1 MKSILVIG
9 GAGYI
14 GSHVV
19 LSFLDAGYEVTVMDN
34 LSSGQQ
40 ANLFNDAKFIHA
52 DLQDRMNLSSIF
64 EYPYDGI
71 IHLAALKAAGES
83 MIIPEKYA
91 YQNINGTVN
100 LLEAIVRSECRIVI
114 FSSTAAVYG
123 MPQYLPVDEQH
134 PLNPIN
140 FYGFTKLEIENF
152 LAWFDQL
159 KGIRHANLR
168 YFNAAGYDVQ
178 GRVKGLEKNPANL
191 IPIVMETAAGL
202 RETMDV
208 FGNDFQTP
216 DGTGIRDY
224 IHVSDLADA
233 HLKAFEY
240 IQKQG
245 ESVTVNLGTGKGCSV
260 LEIIQMTEKISGRKV
275 PHTIVKRR
283 AGDPGELYAKSEKAE
298 KLLNW
303 VPKFSDL
310 ETLVASTWRLYQ
322 HPA

>member
-1 MKSILVIG
+1 
-9 GAGYI
+9 
-14 GSHVV
+14 
-19 LSFLDAGYEVTVMDN
+19 
-34 LSSGQQ
+34 
-40 ANLFNDAKFIHA
+40 
-52 DLQDRMNLSSIF
+52 
-64 EYPYDGI
+64 
-71 IHLAALKAAGES
+71 
-83 MIIPEKYA
+83 
-91 YQNINGTVN
+91 
-100 LLEAIVRSECRIVI
+100 
-114 FSSTAAVYG
+114 
-123 MPQYLPVDEQH
+123 
-134 PLNPIN
+134 
-140 FYGFTKLEIENF
+140 
-152 LAWFDQL
+152 
-159 KGIRHANLR
+159 
-168 YFNAAGYDVQ
+168 
-178 GRVKGLEKNPANL
+178 
-191 IPIVMETAAGL
+191 METAAGL